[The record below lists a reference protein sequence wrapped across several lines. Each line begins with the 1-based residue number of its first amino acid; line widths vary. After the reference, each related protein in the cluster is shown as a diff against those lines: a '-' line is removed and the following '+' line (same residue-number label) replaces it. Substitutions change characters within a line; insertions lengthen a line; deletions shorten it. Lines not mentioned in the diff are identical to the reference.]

1 MGSTRLSMFWFVVLL
16 CCFFLCVCLIMKLSL
31 INLLK
36 KIGSFLK
43 IWFFWISFL
52 PPISTKLDHSFFF
65 TNPQMNIM
73 NSSRRQQMIYSNH
86 WSNMDFLLY
95 LNSVRNISI
104 FKRIQLKQDE
114 HFVCV
119 WIENSLKKAV
129 TGRLTLFLNP
139 AYGWWEFSTKQTPK
153 QKQNKKGRRDFGT
166 VHISLWNFLRASCFQ
181 RCWNVAFQHI
191 LKNKKPPLWNLL

>member
-119 WIENSLKKAV
+119 CVCVNREFIE
-129 TGRLTLFLNP
+129 
-139 AYGWWEFSTKQTPK
+139 
-153 QKQNKKGRRDFGT
+153 KGCDGETNF
-166 VHISLWNFLRASCFQ
+166 ISESSLWLVGIFHKANTQ
-181 RCWNVAFQHI
+181 T
-191 LKNKKPPLWNLL
+191 KTK